1 MLLYASA
8 RPVSWLDTKQQG
20 YARVEDSTMRWHA
33 MTAMTQLICELQGF
47 GFIAPD
53 DSNLGD
59 LFVHVSESGPQS

>member
-1 MLLYASA
+1 
-8 RPVSWLDTKQQG
+8 
-20 YARVEDSTMRWHA
+20 MRWHA